1 MKYIWASDLCQ
12 FFFFSV
18 EFAGSDGVGNEIDLV
33 PLKS

>member
-12 FFFFSV
+12 FFFSV